1 MADTFRAT
9 AVNQKN
15 VSLNTNQALSA
26 LTAIVQD
33 VDEFQVAI
41 SESGKK
47 DETDATV

>member
-26 LTAIVQD
+26 LAVIVQD
-33 VDEFQVAI
+33 VDEFQVAL
-41 SESGKK
+41 SEAEK
-47 DETDATV
+47 EVEA

>member
-1 MADTFRAT
+1 MADIFRAT

-15 VSLNTNQALSA
+15 VGMNTNQALSA

-41 SESGKK
+41 SEAEKEIEG
-47 DETDATV
+47 

>member
-1 MADTFRAT
+1 MADIFRAA

-33 VDEFQVAI
+33 VDEFQIAH
-41 SESGKK
+41 SENES
-47 DETDATV
+47 EFEIEE